1 MTVRTVRTGQDDAPD
16 HVAPGDTADMAARFV
31 AGDEYALAEV
41 YRAWG
46 SMVHGI
52 ARRILGDSCEAED
65 VTQSVFLAAW
75 RGRSG
80 FRPERGSLPAWL
92 VGITRRKVA
101 DALEAR
107 TRRTELVARAGSMLV
122 LDDRQRTSD
131 PQAVLDR
138 AVVGQSMA
146 ELTEP
151 QRTVLSLAFYEDLT
165 QAQISRVT
173 GWPLGTVK
181 SHARRGLHRLGRSL
195 RKDGATA
202 YAA

>member
-195 RKDGATA
+195 REDGATA